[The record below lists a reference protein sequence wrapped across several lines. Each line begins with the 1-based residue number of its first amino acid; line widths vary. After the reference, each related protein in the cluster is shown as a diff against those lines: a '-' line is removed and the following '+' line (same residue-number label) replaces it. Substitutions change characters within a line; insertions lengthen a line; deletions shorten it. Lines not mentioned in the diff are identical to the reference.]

1 MAGVAQVDVITSE
14 QEGRMLTVVS
24 ITTGTFNNNNILLK
38 ILWPLDDLNRGIF
51 MRFVIVS
58 GCTIV
63 NRRSFFKLSTKILRC

>member
-38 ILWPLDDLNRGIF
+38 ILWPLDDLNRGI
-51 MRFVIVS
+51 
-58 GCTIV
+58 
-63 NRRSFFKLSTKILRC
+63 